1 MVEWPAVKGE
11 VENRKEEGKQV
22 QKEKRYRWRIKKEK
36 RKRDMEKVGREVKER
51 KKERQKRGNREP
63 GKSGEKGVGR
73 RRNRQR
79 KEERENTIYIQN
91 IIKWISERQQEKDIG
106 RYEERGIHK
115 GRESASFNVEKEE
128 NGIEEIGRCVNK
140 KARKK

>member
-1 MVEWPAVKGE
+1 M
-11 VENRKEEGKQV
+11 EN
-22 QKEKRYRWRIKKEK
+22 
-36 RKRDMEKVGREVKER
+36 KER
-51 KKERQKRGNREP
+51 EKKERYGKSWERGKREQKRGNREP

-106 RYEERGIHK
+106 RYEKRGIHK

>member
-1 MVEWPAVKGE
+1 MKIGKKKGNRYKKKKIQM
-11 VENRKEEGKQV
+11 ENKERE
-22 QKEKRYRWRIKKEK
+22 KKEK
-36 RKRDMEKVGREVKER
+36 RKRKER
-51 KKERQKRGNREP
+51 YGKSWERGKREQKRDNREP

-128 NGIEEIGRCVNK
+128 NRIEEIGRCVNK